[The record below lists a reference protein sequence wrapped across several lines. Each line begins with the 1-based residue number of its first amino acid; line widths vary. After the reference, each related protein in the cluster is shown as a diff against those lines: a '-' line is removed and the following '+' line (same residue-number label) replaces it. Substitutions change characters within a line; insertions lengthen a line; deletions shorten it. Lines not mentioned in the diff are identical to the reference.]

1 MPPDQASDQTGVFEF
16 AYADRQV
23 ERLGDQIDTAR
34 GQVEF
39 ESDPGIVSRE
49 FADDRREVKSSE
61 VDRERNPEDSAGLFE
76 HCAELLVRQPCLVHD
91 PLASFK
97 IELTG
102 LGELYL
108 ARRAVQEPQADR
120 LLQFTDTSREGGV
133 RHAESLR
140 SLAKAPGSGDLH
152 EQCHVIQMTHMIAP

>member
-16 AYADRQV
+16 AYADPHV

-34 GQVEF
+34 GQVAF

-49 FADDRREVKSSE
+49 YADDRREVKSSE

-91 PLASFK
+91 PLTSFK

-120 LLQFTDTSREGGV
+120 LLRVRDIALSTLYAAPFCGAIAMPERSATGLTGV
-133 RHAESLR
+133 FAPLR
-140 SLAKAPGSGDLH
+140 S
-152 EQCHVIQMTHMIAP
+152 E